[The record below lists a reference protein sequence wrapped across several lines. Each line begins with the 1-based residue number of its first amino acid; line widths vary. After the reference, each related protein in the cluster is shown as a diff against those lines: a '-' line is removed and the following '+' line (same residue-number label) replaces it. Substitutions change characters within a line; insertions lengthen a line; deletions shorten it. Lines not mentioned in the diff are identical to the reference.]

1 MLSLNPQPSDLTQY
15 VKNSVPQHLISSRND
30 ANKTPKDVFRESHK
44 DLVEKGGQW
53 LSSTSNS
60 CSVVATLI
68 TTVAFASTASV
79 PGGTKENSSR
89 PNLEEQP
96 GFLVFA
102 VSSLIGLCFSVTS
115 VIAFLVILTSRYHQK
130 DFRRDLP
137 TKLLLGLTSLFI
149 SLGAMLVCF
158 CAAHYFLLK
167 DKLKLGAFPL
177 YAPACVP
184 VIFFALMQF
193 PFYFDLIR
201 GTFKKVPPRT
211 PSG

>member
-1 MLSLNPQPSDLTQY
+1 MLSLNPQPLDLTQY
-15 VKNSVPQHLISSRND
+15 VKNSVPQHLISSRNN
-30 ANKTPKDVFRESHK
+30 ANKTPKDVFRDSHK

-60 CSVVATLI
+60 CSVVATLV

-79 PGGTKENSSR
+79 PGGMKENSSR
-89 PNLEEQP
+89 PNLEKHP

-115 VIAFLVILTSRYHQK
+115 VIAFLVILTSRYRQK

-158 CAAHYFLLK
+158 CAGHYFLLK